1 MRTSEQLT
9 AWCIGAHRKF
19 GDPSVPVC
27 QCFFEWREADAR
39 FAASSTPGLEAH
51 YERAFG
57 RHDGVVVLRL
67 WPDTT
72 VDIPVRTGEPEVDDD
87 GVVAFGAE
95 EITRGVWALRPSL
108 NMPGLL
114 HAFVVLYGVPDPA
127 PWARRFVV
135 PS

>member
-1 MRTSEQLT
+1 MRTSDQLT
-9 AWCIGAHRKF
+9 AWRIGAQLQF

-27 QCFFEWREADAR
+27 QCFFEWRQA
-39 FAASSTPGLEAH
+39 FTSSAPGLEA
-51 YERAFG
+51 YYDPPSRQC
-57 RHDGVVVLRL
+57 DGAVVLRL
-67 WPDTT
+67 APDLN

-127 PWARRFVV
+127 PWARCLVV